1 MYGGEKICSLK
12 GNDNLDLFKNEVF
25 LTHLLTY
32 SRKML
37 FEFDSKFLVV
47 GKLIDALRTRR
58 YCSIY
63 MYILLSLFED
73 MKTEE
78 SIFSDLEFKR
88 LRKLAILIYNPIR
101 SWLRK
106 KKLRKDVLWPC
117 LFKLRNYG

>member
-101 SWLRK
+101 S
-106 KKLRKDVLWPC
+106 
-117 LFKLRNYG
+117 